1 MKHRGTWSKKER
13 SLRSQLHRLVA
24 TADGFVHGSVIE
36 MARVCGNPRCKCAL
50 KGEKHVSLYLGQT
63 RKRKTRMKYIPKGW
77 EARIR
82 RWELNYRKAG
92 DVLEGIS
99 EEGWSKL
106 SARKE

>member
-36 MARVCGNPRCKCAL
+36 MTRVCGNPRCKCAL

-82 RWELNYRKAG
+82 RWQLNYRKAS
-92 DVLEGIS
+92 DLLEEIS
-99 EEGWSKL
+99 DEGWSKL